1 MTDKDQ
7 SRADFEV
14 WAISEFISVNR
25 SLDGTDGYFEGDSQ
39 IAWNAWQAA
48 LNHKAADATP
58 TTEESSGVAPAVP
71 PMTFINKDFYWD
83 SAKQHHV
90 PTLYIEFTPVP
101 ANSPNDAPG
110 WVDRDR
116 LAAMLEPAP
125 PPPKEQT

>member
-1 MTDKDQ
+1 MTDQDQ
-7 SRADFEV
+7 SREAFYAWLHTYEEEV
-14 WAISEFISVNR
+14 GA
-25 SLDGTDGYFEGDSQ
+25 LDDPSAKAGFTAG
-39 IAWNAWQAA
+39 WQAA
-48 LNHKAADATP
+48 LNHKAAVAP
-58 TTEESSGVAPAVP
+58 TTEDSSGVAPAVP

-116 LAAMLEPAP
+116 LAAMLAAAP
-125 PPPKEQT
+125 QPPKEQT